1 MRVQTGYFRSVKAL
15 PEFRLDIEMT
25 TGAHIEF
32 GFASRLN
39 TMRFGVLKDEKLFA
53 TAFTDGEFLLF
64 GKDGPAKV
72 SISAA
77 DFMDLLLV
85 DRTGK
90 FPGA

>member
-1 MRVQTGYFRSVKAL
+1 MRVQTGYFKSVTAL
-15 PEFRLDIEMT
+15 PEYRLNIEMT

-32 GFASRLN
+32 DFASRLN
-39 TMRFGVLKDEKLFA
+39 TMRFGALKDEKLFA
-53 TAFTDGEFLLF
+53 TACTDGEFILF
-64 GKDGPAKV
+64 GKEESEEV
-72 SISAA
+72 SISAT

>member
-1 MRVQTGYFRSVKAL
+1 MKVQEGYFRSVKAL
-15 PEFRLDIEMT
+15 PGYRLEIEMAT
-25 TGAHIEF
+25 DTRIEF
-32 GFASRLN
+32 DFTSRLG

-53 TAFTDGEFLLF
+53 TACTDGEFILF
-64 GKDGPAKV
+64 GKEESEEV
-72 SISAA
+72 SISAT

>member
-1 MRVQTGYFRSVKAL
+1 MRVQTGYFKSVTAL
-15 PEFRLDIEMT
+15 PEYRLNIEMT

-32 GFASRLN
+32 DFASRLN
-39 TMRFGVLKDEKLFA
+39 TMRFGALKDEKLFA
-53 TAFTDGEFLLF
+53 TVFTDGQFLLF
-64 GKDGPAKV
+64 GKDSEAKV

>member
-1 MRVQTGYFRSVKAL
+1 MNMQTRYFRSGKAL
-15 PEFRLDIEMT
+15 PEYRLDIRMA

-32 GFASRLN
+32 DFASRLN

-53 TAFTDGEFLLF
+53 TAFTDGESLLF

-72 SISAA
+72 SISAT
-77 DFMDLLLV
+77 DFMDLVLV
-85 DRTGK
+85 DKTGD